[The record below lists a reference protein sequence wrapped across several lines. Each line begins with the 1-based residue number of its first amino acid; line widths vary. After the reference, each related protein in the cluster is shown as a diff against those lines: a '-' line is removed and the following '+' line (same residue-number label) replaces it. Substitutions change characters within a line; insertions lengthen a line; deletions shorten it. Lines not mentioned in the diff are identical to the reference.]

1 MGMRRAFI
9 LFSLALAGLTVPVA
23 SDAQV
28 ICTGNASPPP
38 ELPVYEQPPIP
49 APGYVWAPG
58 YWGIGPVGYY
68 WVPGTWVLPPTV
80 GLLWTPGYWGW
91 RDGIYVWNAGYWG
104 PHVGFYGGVN
114 YGFGYGGVGYEGGRW
129 DNGVFVYN
137 RTVNNFGNVTIT
149 HVYEKTVYV
158 EPGASRVSF
167 NGGSGGTT
175 VRPTQEEQAATHEQH
190 VAAAP
195 SQLQHERTAS
205 ENKALLASENHGTP
219 TIAAT
224 TKPGEFAGKG
234 VVAAKETSTTA
245 LPSAGAKNPG
255 GTNPTGARTLEERG
269 IGTGPSGTNP
279 GGAKSAINPT
289 GAKTFEERGTGT
301 GPSGTNPGGAKSA
314 INPTGAKTFEE
325 RGTSTGPSGTNPGGA
340 RSVTNPTGAKTFEE
354 RGMGTG
360 PSGTNPGGARSV
372 TNPTGGMSPGPSGTN
387 PGGVGTSNPRGMGGD
402 RATLNGGNAPR
413 MPNTGTPPL
422 QPMPHAGGPPP
433 QAGGAQQQKSKDN
446 KDKDH

>member
-1 MGMRRAFI
+1 MRRACSII
-9 LFSLALAGLTVPVA
+9 LFFLALAGPAMPVA
-23 SDAQV
+23 SQAQV

-49 APGYVWAPG
+49 APGYVWVPG

-80 GLLWTPGYWGW
+80 GLLWTPGYWAW
-91 RDGIYVWNAGYWG
+91 RDGIYVLNAGYWG

-149 HVYEKTVYV
+149 HVYEKTVIV
-158 EPGASRVSF
+158 EPGATRVSF
-167 NGGSGGTT
+167 NGGSGGTA
-175 VRPTQEEQAATHEQH
+175 VRPTSEEQAAAHEQH
-190 VAAAP
+190 VAAVP

-205 ENKALLASENHGTP
+205 ENKALLASENHGKP
-219 TIAAT
+219 AIAAT
-224 TKPGEFAGKG
+224 AKPGEFAGKG
-234 VVAAKETSTTA
+234 VVAARETSTTA
-245 LPSAGAKNPG
+245 LPEAGAKNPG
-255 GTNPTGARTLEERG
+255 A
-269 IGTGPSGTNP
+269 
-279 GGAKSAINPT
+279 T
-289 GAKTFEERGTGT
+289 GAKTFD
-301 GPSGTNPGGAKSA
+301 K
-314 INPTGAKTFEE
+314 
-325 RGTSTGPSGTNPGGA
+325 
-340 RSVTNPTGAKTFEE
+340 

-360 PSGTNPGGARSV
+360 PSGTKPDSAKSA
-372 TNPTGGMSPGPSGTN
+372 TNPTGAKSFDERGISTGPSGTSPGGAKSATNPTGAKTLEERRIGTEPSGATPGGAKSATNPTGEKTFDKRGMGTGPSGVN
-387 PGGVGTSNPRGMGGD
+387 PGGMGTSNQRGMSGE

-422 QPMPHAGGPPP
+422 QPMPHAGGPPHP
-433 QAGGAQQQKSKDN
+433 QAGGGQQQKNKDN